1 MAVPAVL
8 GCHPLIG
15 WRALQSWASV
25 GLFQLSTKGA
35 ERRQN
40 QLGGF
45 KKAERAERVNATGG
59 INEND
64 ISLWK
69 REDFKHLEQLM
80 LLIRVRR
87 FRVVGLRDR
96 RMQKCPLIVCH

>member
-25 GLFQLSTKGA
+25 GLFQLSTKGV
-35 ERRQN
+35 ERRRN

-45 KKAERAERVNATGG
+45 KKEDGAERVNATGG
-59 INEND
+59 ASLND
-64 ISLWK
+64 RRRCGAFL
-69 REDFKHLEQLM
+69 FGFFEQSTRRSFCCVSR
-80 LLIRVRR
+80 LIRALS
-87 FRVVGLRDR
+87 FQVV
-96 RMQKCPLIVCH
+96 